1 MWKDHPRLAEE
12 VGRQVMAEII
22 AEIENE
28 IQARVIPN
36 TPDYLWFNHVG
47 SETSIRAV
55 MSAGARYVVD
65 RR

>member
-1 MWKDHPRLAEE
+1 
-12 VGRQVMAEII
+12 MAEII